1 METVTLYE
9 LNSRIRGILED
20 TMDQTY
26 WVHGELSE
34 GRQGPGG
41 HFYGELIERD
51 EETDTVVAR
60 ARINIWARTY
70 SILSLR
76 FHEETGQNLRPGM
89 KVLVKAKVSF
99 HEAYGYALTIQDIDG
114 TYTLGDLERRRQ
126 EILRQLEKD
135 GIINDNK
142 TLPLPTLLRRIAIV
156 SSPNAAGYGDF
167 CNQLQGNEYGFAFQT
182 RLYTAIMQGQQ
193 APDSIIGA
201 LQRIEEDNSVL
212 MEHGSEPFDVVV
224 IIRGGGAV
232 TDLCD
237 FDSYPLAACIAQYP
251 VPVIVGIGHE
261 RDRTVLDFVSHES
274 VKTPTAAAAFVIDHQ
289 AEVLAHLQDL
299 AVRVPQMVRMRVE
312 SERQR
317 IHRIASLLPVS
328 VGRLHERLKHR
339 LDMLEQRILGLN
351 PEVLQ
356 KRGYSI
362 TKMGDKV
369 LHNAMQVQEG
379 DVLITR
385 LEHGEVLS
393 KVICRLG

>member
-20 TMDQTY
+20 TMDQVY

-51 EETDTVVAR
+51 EESDTVVAR

-76 FHEETGQNLRPGM
+76 FLDETGQNLRPGM

-114 TYTLGDLERRRQ
+114 TYTLGDMERRRQ

-142 TLPLPTLLRRIAIV
+142 TLPFPNLPRRIAIV

-167 CNQLQGNEYGFAFQT
+167 CNQLQNNEYGFAFYT
-182 RLYTAIMQGQQ
+182 RLYPAIMQGQQ

-201 LQRIEEDNSVL
+201 LQRIEDDNSVL
-212 MEHGSEPFDVVV
+212 MAHGSEPFDIVA

-261 RDRTVLDFVSHES
+261 RDRTVLDFVSHCS
-274 VKTPTAAAAFVIDHQ
+274 VKTPTAAAAFILDHQ
-289 AEVLAHLQDL
+289 SEVLAHLQDL
-299 AVRVPQMVRMRVE
+299 TIRVPQIARMRVE
-312 SERQR
+312 SERQCV
-317 IHRIASLLPVS
+317 HRIASLLPVS
-328 VGRLHERLKHR
+328 IGRMQERLKHR
-339 LDMLEQRILGLN
+339 LDILEQRIIGLN
-351 PEVLQ
+351 PEVLL

-369 LHNAMQVQEG
+369 LHSAMDVQEG
-379 DVLITR
+379 DVLSTR
-385 LEHGEVLS
+385 LECGEVLS

>member
-9 LNSRIRGILED
+9 LNGRIRGIVED
-20 TMDQTY
+20 AMNETY

-51 EETDTVVAR
+51 EESDTVVAR

-76 FHEETGQNLRPGM
+76 FQDETGQKLRPGM
-89 KVLVKAKVSF
+89 KLLVKARVSF
-99 HEAYGYALTIQDIDG
+99 HEAYGYALTILDIDG
-114 TYTLGDLERRRQ
+114 RYTLGDLERRRQ

-135 GIINDNK
+135 GIINDNR
-142 TLPLPTLLRRIAIV
+142 TLPLPALLCRIAIV

-167 CNQLQGNEYGFAFQT
+167 CNQLNGNEYGFAFQT
-182 RLYTAIMQGQQ
+182 RLYPAIMQGQQ
-193 APDSIIGA
+193 ASDSIIGA
-201 LQRIEEDNSVL
+201 LQRIVEDNVVL
-212 MEHGSEPFDVVV
+212 TEHGSEPFDVVV

-232 TDLCD
+232 TDLCG

-261 RDRTVLDFVSHES
+261 RDKTVLDFVSHSS
-274 VKTPTAAAAFVIDHQ
+274 VKTPTAAAAFIIDHQ

-299 AVRVPQMVRMRVE
+299 AVRIPQMARMFVDSEKQRV
-312 SERQR
+312 
-317 IHRIASLLPVS
+317 HRIASLLPVAI
-328 VGRLHERLKHR
+328 GRLHERLKHR
-339 LDMLEQRILGLN
+339 LDMLEQRILALN
-351 PEVLQ
+351 PEVLL

-369 LHNAMQVQEG
+369 LHSVEQVNDG
-379 DVLITR
+379 DVITTR
-385 LEHGEVLS
+385 LEHGEIFS
-393 KVICRLG
+393 KVICRQG